1 MINLII
7 DRVSNVNVFNVLD
20 GNTPGSE
27 SHLQSIMDDDLI
39 LEYHSEIENLVRVAN
54 AVQNATHTKA
64 VLNTDILNELQI
76 LGETFFY
83 QFFPP
88 EISERLKL
96 ATDKSIHFNI
106 DPRLAVIPW
115 ELLHDG
121 NCFLADKFHI
131 GKTIRGG
138 FHTNANQGKEKLKML
153 IIADPTEDLEWA
165 QREGEEL
172 FRILSDKVSPARL
185 EIEFIGGK
193 HITKLKLLSL
203 IKDKNIIHYS
213 GHLSFSEDPLENG
226 WLLSDGKI
234 LKAREI
240 KNSGISTDLVFS
252 NSCLS
257 STNVQ
262 KELNTN
268 IMNNF
273 AGSFLMSGI
282 KTFLGTNWE
291 ILDNENTID
300 FTIRFYTYLFSDK
313 TIGESLFL
321 TREYARRNYDIND
334 LTWANYSLYGNP
346 DFTILQNPEN
356 DPSSQKIINPS
367 FIINFYP
374 TPIAK
379 SYHKFLNS
387 QKENL
392 AIIQQMVLLIEC
404 FEAFTKVLGTIVFS
418 DHSFHGL
425 GKNFPTNADDA
436 LSMNKWWDMIY
447 ACLWDFKKLKMAPQL
462 ESLIDVLNS
471 NKEVIMKILNWT
483 NLYIEGN
490 IDKSSRESY
499 LITYQYFYE
508 NLLVELVEF
517 EKINIFLVSENSN
530 HHYFFKGLKPES
542 SLITAPMI
550 KKDYVGEQIEKFRGN
565 LVVYNEVK
573 KLMIPFNANIIDNRD
588 REELELSFPGY
599 LALDLSQKKENQDSI
614 G

>member
-7 DRVSNVNVFNVLD
+7 DRVANVNVFNVLD
-20 GNTPGSE
+20 GNTPGQE

-39 LEYHSEIENLVRVAN
+39 LEYISEIENLVRVSN
-54 AVQNATHTKA
+54 AVQNTNHQKA
-64 VLNTDILNELQI
+64 VLNTDILHELQI
-76 LGETFFY
+76 LGETFFH

-88 EISERLKL
+88 EIEERLRL
-96 ATDKSIHFNI
+96 ATEKSIHLNI
-106 DPRLAVIPW
+106 DPKLALIPW

-121 NCFLADKFHI
+121 ICFLADKFHI

-138 FHTNANQGKEKLKML
+138 FHAKSNAGKEKLKML
-153 IIADPTEDLEWA
+153 IIADPTENLIWA

-172 FRILSDKVSPARL
+172 FRILAEKVSPSRL

-193 HITKLKLLSL
+193 QVTKLKLLSL

-213 GHLSFSEDPLENG
+213 GHLYFSDDPLENG

-257 STNVQ
+257 SKNVQ
-262 KELNTN
+262 KHLNTN

-291 ILDNENTID
+291 ILDNQNTID

-321 TREYARRNYDIND
+321 TREYARRNYDTID

-346 DFTILQNPEN
+346 DFTILQNPDL

-374 TPIAK
+374 TPIARG
-379 SYHKFLNS
+379 YQNFLNC
-387 QKENL
+387 QRENL
-392 AIIQQMVLLIEC
+392 PLPDQMIQLIRC
-404 FEAFTKVLGTIVFS
+404 FEEFTKVLGTIIFS
-418 DHSFHGL
+418 DHKRGGFGKSFPEH
-425 GKNFPTNADDA
+425 ADDA
-436 LSMNKWWDMIY
+436 ISLAKWWDLIY
-447 ACLWDFKKLKMAPQL
+447 ACLWDFRKLKINPLL
-462 ESLIDVLNS
+462 ETVTDVLNS
-471 NKEVIMKILNWT
+471 NKEVITKIINWSL
-483 NLYIEGN
+483 LYQESKIEE
-490 IDKSSRESY
+490 SSYESY

-508 NLLVELVEF
+508 NLLLEMEEF
-517 EKINIFLVSENSN
+517 EKINLFVVSENSN
-530 HHYFFKGLKPES
+530 HHYFFRGLKPES
-542 SLITAPMI
+542 SLVVAPMI
-550 KKDYVGEQIEKFRGN
+550 KKDYVGEQIDHYRGK
-565 LVVYNEVK
+565 LVVFHEKK
-573 KLMIPFNANIIDNRD
+573 KLMSPYLAQIIDNQERG
-588 REELELSFPGY
+588 ELELSFPGY
-599 LALDLSQKKENQDSI
+599 RPLVFPQLAKAL
-614 G
+614 